1 MLERVQHRVT
11 KMILRSR
18 NSHYEE
24 RLRKL
29 GLFLLEQRRLLLDV
43 VFLYKAINGHLN
55 IDVTPYLQ
63 FYTVHERYSLRGK
76 DTLTIKKTGCR
87 TNLFKYSY
95 SREASY

>member
-63 FYTVHERYSLRGK
+63 FHTEHERYSLCGK
-76 DTLTIKKTGCR
+76 DPITIKINR
-87 TNLFKYSY
+87 L
-95 SREASY
+95 